1 MYALGLPATCIR
13 VDVGDC
19 LVVKRKGR
27 CCKFSV
33 HLEFLGETSW
43 LEAGRRLEMQTWN
56 RCYSSHSGKLTNPRM
71 QLPPRGMCL
80 LTFVEF
86 SGDGRKFIDCVDFC
100 VASAKIC
107 RRSTFLRED
116 DD

>member
-1 MYALGLPATCIR
+1 MVKKRSLLQVLGAFGIS
-13 VDVGDC
+13 
-19 LVVKRKGR
+19 GR
-27 CCKFSV
+27 N
-33 HLEFLGETSW
+33 E

-56 RCYSSHSGKLTNPRM
+56 RCYSSHSGKLTNLRM
-71 QLPPRGMCL
+71 QVPPRGMCL